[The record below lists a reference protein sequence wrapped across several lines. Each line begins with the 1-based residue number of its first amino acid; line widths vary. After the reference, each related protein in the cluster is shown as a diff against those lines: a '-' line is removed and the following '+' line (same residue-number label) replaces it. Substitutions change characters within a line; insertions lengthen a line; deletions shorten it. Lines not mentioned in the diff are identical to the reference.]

1 MSINLKKPGYTNMKH
16 IHLFLALALLAGC
29 AAQPVA
35 DTSEERNAWLEEQAA
50 LAGEFLDEH
59 RDLLDEIAAVI
70 LETEIAE
77 QYLEFYICPG
87 YSDDGPHLDSFRRTS
102 DKYGCYQGCG
112 AIDPKLTLAG
122 LSVELDLL
130 TKELCALRPMG
141 ISYSNKESVHSLQ
154 IGFAAESFSGG
165 ACLCDVNL
173 DCEIDGAHDW
183 TVISD
188 WHYMPE

>member
-1 MSINLKKPGYTNMKH
+1 MKY
-16 IHLFLALALLAGC
+16 IHLFLTLALLAGC

-50 LAGEFLDEH
+50 LAEEFWDEH

-70 LETEIAE
+70 LETELAE

-87 YSDDGPHLDSFRRTS
+87 DSDDGPHLDSFRRTS
-102 DKYGCYQGCG
+102 DEYGCHQGCG
-112 AIDPKLTLAG
+112 AIDTKLTLAG

-141 ISYSNKESVHSLQ
+141 ISYRNKESVHSLQ

-188 WHYMPE
+188 WHYIPE